1 MKQKYCSKK
10 ACTVTIVTE
19 EIGHKKCLIT
29 QALKKSSGIYFDLF
43 YNHFLGNIKLIIE
56 YKSDDYR
63 LIGNTV

>member
-29 QALKKSSGIYFDLF
+29 QALKKTVVFILIYFTITF
-43 YNHFLGNIKLIIE
+43 WE
-56 YKSDDYR
+56 
-63 LIGNTV
+63 T